1 MIITFWKME
10 RVSQALHMFT
20 TIMGFEKN
28 ERKKEIKKERK
39 KEKKEKGPDGPF
51 NNLPIF
57 MKWF

>member
-1 MIITFWKME
+1 ME